1 MIFAG
6 WTVVYRNAKKIA
18 SRNETFSLI
27 GRIRDSVQKVEDYA
41 SDYYTDS
48 EERRIDPYLWEGK
61 LLAKIDSIRTDT
73 EHLASRNI
81 KLNNLR
87 IVNLRRTATLNAER
101 VAEMGIAEKRQ
112 KISEVKVAGTELLN
126 ELDGQFLTNNSF
138 LNP

>member
-1 MIFAG
+1 M
-6 WTVVYRNAKKIA
+6 
-18 SRNETFSLI
+18 
-27 GRIRDSVQKVEDYA
+27 
-41 SDYYTDS
+41 
-48 EERRIDPYLWEGK
+48 EGK